1 MEQVGRK
8 LAAILSADVV
18 GYSRLME
25 ANDERTL
32 GALKQHR
39 REFFDPTVARNG
51 GRIFKVMGDGFLVE
65 FGSAVDAVRCAV
77 EIQRGMPGRSDGV
90 PEDRQIRFRIGVNIG
105 DIIVDGDDFYGDGV
119 NMAARLQGLA
129 RPGGIACSG
138 IVRDQVS
145 GKLELEFRDEGEHAV
160 KNIVRPVHV
169 YFIELAGPAA
179 APGSRTPAPAA
190 ADKPSVAILP
200 FTNMSN
206 DPEQEFFSDGI
217 TEDIITDLSKASGLF
232 VLGRNTV
239 FTYKGRAVNLE
250 QAARELGVAYLLE
263 GSVRKA
269 GNRVRITA
277 QLIDG
282 ATGGH
287 LWAERY
293 DGDLSDIFA
302 LQDEIT
308 LKIVSALKVK
318 LLPEETRAIKAVPTK
333 NVDAYTYYLRGRE
346 LLNIHLTRYYPLAR
360 SMFAKAAE
368 LDPAF
373 AGAHAG
379 MADCDSYTFLLR
391 NDEAAIASIMDNS
404 ARAITLDPSL
414 AEAHASRGLAFWL
427 GEQPEGAEAE
437 YRKALEIDPNLYEA
451 NYFFARFCRA
461 RGRHE
466 EAARLFERAAEVRPA
481 DYQSLFLLVGEF
493 FTLGRRE
500 AAERAGR
507 RALERAERELASRP
521 EAATAAIL
529 SATVLAYLGEA
540 ARAREHIGLALRAEP
555 DDLRILYN
563 AACAHA
569 QLGDL
574 DRALDLLEKVVPLVP
589 PADRAYTRE
598 DPDFIPLH
606 GHPRFE
612 RLLDDV
618 RDTAAEIDAL

>member
-1 MEQVGRK
+1 
-8 LAAILSADVV
+8 
-18 GYSRLME
+18 
-25 ANDERTL
+25 
-32 GALKQHR
+32 
-39 REFFDPTVARNG
+39 
-51 GRIFKVMGDGFLVE
+51 
-65 FGSAVDAVRCAV
+65 
-77 EIQRGMPGRSDGV
+77 
-90 PEDRQIRFRIGVNIG
+90 
-105 DIIVDGDDFYGDGV
+105 
-119 NMAARLQGLA
+119 
-129 RPGGIACSG
+129 
-138 IVRDQVS
+138 
-145 GKLELEFRDEGEHAV
+145 
-160 KNIVRPVHV
+160 
-169 YFIELAGPAA
+169 
-179 APGSRTPAPAA
+179 
-190 ADKPSVAILP
+190 
-200 FTNMSN
+200 MSN

-302 LQDEIT
+302 LQDQIA

-373 AGAHAG
+373 AGAYAG

-427 GEQPEGAEAE
+427 GEQPEKAEAE

-466 EAARLFERAAEVRPA
+466 EAAQLFERAAEVRPA
-481 DYQSLFLLVGEF
+481 DYQSLFLLTGEF
-493 FTLGRRE
+493 FTLGRQD
-500 AAERAGR
+500 AGERAAR

-529 SATVLAYLGEA
+529 SATVLAYLGQA
-540 ARAREHIGLALRAEP
+540 DKAREYIGLALRAEP

-563 AACAHA
+563 AACAHS

-589 PADRAYTRE
+589 PADRAYTKE

-612 RLLDDV
+612 RLLDDA
-618 RDTAAEIDAL
+618 RDTAADLDAR